1 MSTARCYYG
10 PMVVDF
16 HTHIFPPQ
24 VSERR
29 EDYLGRDSAFA
40 EMYSSPRARIATAE
54 ELLAS
59 MEEAE
64 VDTSVILGFAW
75 SEQELCR
82 EHNEYLLEAA
92 ARSGGRLIP
101 FCVIQ
106 PRAGDDALA
115 ETERCVRAGA
125 RGLGELRPES
135 QGYSL
140 DQGAGDILAQAALG
154 QDLVL
159 LFHVSEPVGHSYPGK
174 SGLGLDAFYQF
185 VSCHQGLTV
194 VGAHWA
200 GGLPFYALMP
210 EVREALA
217 NVYVDTAA
225 SPFLYSPAVYRQVA
239 ELVGAERIL
248 FGSDY
253 PLIPQR
259 RQRQAIEEG
268 FSDDGVARQ
277 LVLGENA
284 RRLLRI
290 DHEGKR

>member
-1 MSTARCYYG
+1 
-10 PMVVDF
+10 MVVDF

-24 VSERR
+24 VRERR
-29 EDYLGRDSAFA
+29 EDYLRRDSAFA
-40 EMYSSPRARIATAE
+40 QMYAHPKAQIATAE

-64 VDTSVILGFAW
+64 VDTSVVLGFAW
-75 SEQELCR
+75 WEQELCR
-82 EHNEYLLEAA
+82 EHNEYLLETA

-115 ETERCVRAGA
+115 EIERCVRGGA

-140 DQGAGDILAQAALG
+140 DEGAGNILAGAALRH
-154 QDLVL
+154 DLVL
-159 LFHVSEPVGHSYPGK
+159 LFHVSEPVGHAYPGK
-174 SGLGLDAFYQF
+174 SGLGLDAFYRF
-185 VSCHQGLTV
+185 VSCHQGLTA

-217 NVYVDTAA
+217 NVYADTAA
-225 SPFLYSPAVYRQVA
+225 TPFLYGTEIYRRVA
-239 ELVGAERIL
+239 ELVGAEHIL

-253 PLIPQR
+253 PLISQR
-259 RQRQAIEEG
+259 RQRQAIEDG
-268 FSDDGVARQ
+268 LRDDENGKR

-284 RRLLRI
+284 CRLLRL

>member
-1 MSTARCYYG
+1 
-10 PMVVDF
+10 MVVDF
-16 HTHIFPPQ
+16 HTHIFPPE
-24 VSERR
+24 VRERR
-29 EDYLGRDSAFA
+29 EDYLRRDSAFA
-40 EMYSSPRARIATAE
+40 QMYSSAKAKIATAE

-59 MEEAE
+59 MEGAE
-64 VDTSVILGFAW
+64 VDRSVVLGFAW

-101 FCVIQ
+101 FCAIQ
-106 PRAGDDALA
+106 PRAGDDAPA
-115 ETERCVRAGA
+115 EIERCVRGGA

-140 DQGAGDILAQAALG
+140 EQGAGDLLASAALRH
-154 QDLVL
+154 DLVL

-174 SGLGLDAFYQF
+174 SGLGLDAFYRF
-185 VSCHQGLTV
+185 VSCHQGLTA

-200 GGLPFYALMP
+200 GGLPFYSLMP
-210 EVREALA
+210 EVRETLA

-225 SPFLYSPAVYRQVA
+225 TPFLYSPAIYRQVA

-253 PLIPQR
+253 PLISQR
-259 RQRQAIEEG
+259 RQRQAIEDG
-268 FSDDGVARQ
+268 LGDDKDGKR

-284 RRLLRI
+284 CRLLRLGH
-290 DHEGKR
+290 DEKR

>member
-1 MSTARCYYG
+1 
-10 PMVVDF
+10 MVVDF

-24 VSERR
+24 VR
-29 EDYLGRDSAFA
+29 EQRQDYLRRDSAFA
-40 EMYSSPRARIATAE
+40 QMYSSPKAQIATAE

-59 MEEAE
+59 MEAAE
-64 VDTSVILGFAW
+64 VDTSVVLGFAW

-101 FCVIQ
+101 FCTIQ

-115 ETERCVRAGA
+115 EIERCVRGGA
-125 RGLGELRPES
+125 PGLGELRPDS

-140 DQGAGDILAQAALG
+140 DQGAGDILAGAALRH
-154 QDLVL
+154 DLVL
-159 LFHVSEPVGHSYPGK
+159 LFHVSEPVGHAYPGK
-174 SGLGLDAFYQF
+174 SGLGLDAFYRF
-185 VSCHQGLTV
+185 VSCHQGLTA

-210 EVREALA
+210 EVKEALA

-225 SPFLYSPAVYRQVA
+225 TPLLYGPAVYRQVA

-253 PLIPQR
+253 PLISQR
-259 RQRQAIEEG
+259 RQRQAIEDSLG
-268 FSDDGVARQ
+268 DDENGKR

-284 RRLLRI
+284 GRLLRRSG
-290 DHEGKR
+290 EG

>member
-1 MSTARCYYG
+1 
-10 PMVVDF
+10 MVVDF

-24 VSERR
+24 LRERR
-29 EDYLGRDSAFA
+29 DDYLRRDSAFA
-40 EMYSSPRARIATAE
+40 QMYGSPKAQIATAD

-64 VDTSVILGFAW
+64 VDVSVVLGFAW

-92 ARSGGRLIP
+92 AQSGGRLVP
-101 FCVIQ
+101 FCAIQ
-106 PRAGDDALA
+106 PRAGDHALA
-115 ETERCVRAGA
+115 EIERCVRGGA

-140 DQGAGDILAQAALG
+140 DEGAGDILAGAAIRH
-154 QDLVL
+154 DLVL
-159 LFHVSEPVGHSYPGK
+159 LFHVSEPVGHAYPGK
-174 SGLGLDAFYQF
+174 GGLSLDAFYRF
-185 VSCHQGLTV
+185 VSCHQGLTA

-225 SPFLYSPAVYRQVA
+225 TPFLYGPAIYRQVA
-239 ELVGAERIL
+239 ELVGPERIL

-253 PLIPQR
+253 PFISQR
-259 RQRQAIEEG
+259 RQRQAIEDNLGDDEG
-268 FSDDGVARQ
+268 GRR
-277 LVLGENA
+277 LILGENA
-284 RRLLRI
+284 CRLLRLS
-290 DHEGKR
+290 DEERA

>member
-1 MSTARCYYG
+1 
-10 PMVVDF
+10 MVVDF

-24 VSERR
+24 VRERR
-29 EDYLGRDSAFA
+29 EDYLRRDSTFA
-40 EMYSSPRARIATAE
+40 QVYGSPEAQIATAE

-59 MEEAE
+59 MAGAE
-64 VDTSVILGFAW
+64 VDTSVVLGFAW

-82 EHNEYLLEAA
+82 ENNEYLLETA

-101 FCVIQ
+101 FCTVQ
-106 PRAGDDALA
+106 PRAGDDAVA
-115 ETERCVRAGA
+115 EIERCVRGGA
-125 RGLGELRPES
+125 HGLGELRPES

-140 DQGAGDILAQAALG
+140 DQGAGDILAGAALRH
-154 QDLVL
+154 DLAL
-159 LFHVSEPVGHSYPGK
+159 LFHVSEPVGHAYPGK
-174 SGLGLDAFYQF
+174 SGLSLDAFYRF
-185 VSCHQGLTV
+185 VSCHQGLTT

-210 EVREALA
+210 EVKEVLA

-225 SPFLYSPAVYRQVA
+225 TPFLYGPAVYRQVA

-253 PLIPQR
+253 PLISQR

-268 FSDDGVARQ
+268 FSSDGLARQ

-284 RRLLRI
+284 CRLLRLG
-290 DHEGKR
+290 HEGKR

>member
-1 MSTARCYYG
+1 
-10 PMVVDF
+10 MVLDF

-24 VSERR
+24 VRERR
-29 EDYLGRDSAFA
+29 EDYLRRDPVFA
-40 EMYSSPRARIATAE
+40 QMYNSPKAEIATAE

-59 MEEAE
+59 MERAE
-64 VDTSVILGFAW
+64 VDTSVVLGFAW

-92 ARSGGRLIP
+92 ARSSGRLVP
-101 FCVIQ
+101 FCIIQ

-115 ETERCVRAGA
+115 EIARCVRGGA

-140 DQGAGDILAQAALG
+140 DESAGDILAEAARRH
-154 QDLVL
+154 DLIL
-159 LFHVSEPVGHSYPGK
+159 LFHVSEPVGHAYPGK
-174 SGLGLDAFYQF
+174 SGLGLDAFYRF
-185 VSCHQGLTV
+185 VSCHQGLTA

-210 EVREALA
+210 EVAEGLA

-225 SPFLYSPAVYRQVA
+225 TPLLYGPAIYRQVA
-239 ELVGAERIL
+239 ELVGSERIL

-253 PLIPQR
+253 PLISQQ
-259 RQRQAIEEG
+259 RQRQAIEDSLE
-268 FSDDGVARQ
+268 DDEDGRR
-277 LVLGENA
+277 LILGENA
-284 RRLLRI
+284 CRLLRRNG
-290 DHEGKR
+290 EGRG

>member
-1 MSTARCYYG
+1 MSTARCYHDS
-10 PMVVDF
+10 MLVDF

-24 VSERR
+24 VRERR
-29 EDYLGRDSAFA
+29 EDYLRRDPAFA
-40 EMYSSPRARIATAE
+40 QTYGSPKAQIATAE
-54 ELLAS
+54 ELPAS

-92 ARSGGRLIP
+92 ARSGGRLVP

-106 PRAGDDALA
+106 PQAGDDALA
-115 ETERCVRAGA
+115 EIERCVRGGA

-140 DQGAGDILAQAALG
+140 DEGAGDILAEAALRH
-154 QDLVL
+154 DLVL
-159 LFHVSEPVGHSYPGK
+159 LFHVSEPVGHAYPGK
-174 SGLGLDAFYQF
+174 SGLALDAFYRF
-185 VSCHQGLTV
+185 VSRHQRLTA

-210 EVREALA
+210 EVRETLA

-225 SPFLYSPAVYRQVA
+225 TPFLYDPSIYRKVA

-253 PLIPQR
+253 PLISQR
-259 RQRQAIEEG
+259 RQRQAIEDSFG
-268 FSDDGVARQ
+268 DDEDARR

-284 RRLLRI
+284 CRLLRLG
-290 DHEGKR
+290 HEGKR

>member
-10 PMVVDF
+10 SMVVDF

-29 EDYLGRDSAFA
+29 EDYLRRDSAFA
-40 EMYSSPRARIATAE
+40 EMYSSPKAQIATAE

-64 VDTSVILGFAW
+64 VDTSVVLGFAW

-101 FCVIQ
+101 FCAIQ

-140 DQGAGDILAQAALG
+140 EQGGGDLLAGAALRH
-154 QDLVL
+154 DLVL

-174 SGLGLDAFYQF
+174 SGLGLDAFYRF
-185 VSCHQGLTV
+185 VSCHQGLTA

-200 GGLPFYALMP
+200 GGLPFYSLMP
-210 EVREALA
+210 EVRETLA

-225 SPFLYSPAVYRQVA
+225 TPFLYSPAIYRQVA

-253 PLIPQR
+253 PLISQR
-259 RQRQAIEEG
+259 RQRQAIEDG
-268 FSDDGVARQ
+268 LRDDKDGKR

-284 RRLLRI
+284 CRLLRLGH
-290 DHEGKR
+290 DEKR

>member
-1 MSTARCYYG
+1 MSTARCYDG
-10 PMVVDF
+10 SMVVDF

-24 VSERR
+24 VRERR
-29 EDYLGRDSAFA
+29 EDYLRRDSAFA
-40 EMYSSPRARIATAE
+40 EMYAYPKAQIATAE

-64 VDTSVILGFAW
+64 VDTSVVVGFAW

-92 ARSGGRLIP
+92 ARSGGKLIP
-101 FCVIQ
+101 FCIIQ
-106 PRAGDDALA
+106 PRAGDAALA
-115 ETERCVRAGA
+115 EIERCVRGGA

-140 DQGAGDILAQAALG
+140 DEGAGDILAGAALRH
-154 QDLVL
+154 DLIL
-159 LFHVSEPVGHSYPGK
+159 LFHVSEPVGHAYPGK
-174 SGLGLDAFYQF
+174 SGLGLDAFYRF
-185 VSCHQGLTV
+185 VSCHQGLTA

-210 EVREALA
+210 DVREALA

-225 SPFLYSPAVYRQVA
+225 TPFLYSPAIYQQVA

-253 PLIPQR
+253 PLISQR

-268 FSDDGVARQ
+268 FSSDGVARR
-277 LVLGENA
+277 LVLGENGC
-284 RRLLRI
+284 RLLRL

>member
-10 PMVVDF
+10 SMVVDF

-24 VSERR
+24 VRERR
-29 EDYLGRDSAFA
+29 EDYLRRDSAFA
-40 EMYSSPRARIATAE
+40 QMYAHPKAQIATAE

-64 VDTSVILGFAW
+64 VDTSVVLGFAW
-75 SEQELCR
+75 WEQELCR
-82 EHNEYLLEAA
+82 EHNEYLLETA

-115 ETERCVRAGA
+115 EIERCVRGGA

-140 DQGAGDILAQAALG
+140 DEGAGNILAGAALRH
-154 QDLVL
+154 DLVL
-159 LFHVSEPVGHSYPGK
+159 LFHVSEPVGHAYPGK
-174 SGLGLDAFYQF
+174 SGLGLDAFYRF
-185 VSCHQGLTV
+185 VSCHQGLTA

-217 NVYVDTAA
+217 NVYADTAA
-225 SPFLYSPAVYRQVA
+225 TPFLYGTEIYRRVA
-239 ELVGAERIL
+239 ELVGAEHIL

-253 PLIPQR
+253 PLISQR
-259 RQRQAIEEG
+259 RQRQAIEDG
-268 FSDDGVARQ
+268 LRDDENGKR

-284 RRLLRI
+284 CRLLRL

>member
-1 MSTARCYYG
+1 
-10 PMVVDF
+10 MVVDF

-24 VSERR
+24 VRERR
-29 EDYLGRDSAFA
+29 EDYLRRDPVFA
-40 EMYSSPRARIATAE
+40 QMYNSPKAEIATAE

-59 MEEAE
+59 MERAE
-64 VDTSVILGFAW
+64 VDTSVVLGFAW

-92 ARSGGRLIP
+92 ARSSGRLVP
-101 FCVIQ
+101 FCIIQ

-115 ETERCVRAGA
+115 EIERCVRGGA

-140 DQGAGDILAQAALG
+140 DESAGDILAEAARRH
-154 QDLVL
+154 DLIL
-159 LFHVSEPVGHSYPGK
+159 LFHVSEPVGHAYPGK
-174 SGLGLDAFYQF
+174 SGLGLDAFYRF
-185 VSCHQGLTV
+185 VSCHQGLTA

-210 EVREALA
+210 EVAEGLA

-225 SPFLYSPAVYRQVA
+225 TPLLYGPAIYRQVA
-239 ELVGAERIL
+239 ELVGSERIL

-253 PLIPQR
+253 PLISQR
-259 RQRQAIEEG
+259 RQRQAIEDSLE
-268 FSDDGVARQ
+268 DDEDGRR
-277 LVLGENA
+277 LILGENA
-284 RRLLRI
+284 CRLLRRNG
-290 DHEGKR
+290 EGRG